1 MRLSRFVFSL
11 SGLALVFFSSQALL
25 AQIGASVA
33 RSTGSS
39 TGIGIAAAGC
49 SETEPQKR
57 TIEPYTGIRKTTRVQ
72 KLADGTT
79 ITHETVAKEARDSG
93 GRTYRESQPEMAPG
107 SEAPIPVNTFFFVND
122 PVNRVTINW
131 NSNSKEAAV
140 FHMAEPGQTG
150 NSSPAVIPMPSGTIP
165 RPAPGTVT
173 ASVFGV
179 TGVVGPASPPV
190 RPVRPVR
197 EDLGTKTINGV
208 EAKGTRMTTVIPAG
222 RAGNDQPITVTHET
236 WMSTELRIM
245 VLEINSDPRTGVRTT
260 ELTEIERGEPDPA
273 LFQPPEGYTIKDR
286 YPGQQN

>member
-11 SGLALVFFSSQALL
+11 SGLALAIFSSQALL
-25 AQIGASVA
+25 AQTGASVA
-33 RSTGSS
+33 RSADSS
-39 TGIGIAAAGC
+39 TGIGISAAGC

-72 KLADGTT
+72 KLADGIT
-79 ITHETVAKEARDSG
+79 ITHETIAKEARDSS

-107 SEAPIPVNTFFFVND
+107 SEAQIPVNTFFFVND

-131 NSNSKEAAV
+131 NSNSKEATV
-140 FHMAEPGQTG
+140 FHMAEPGQAG
-150 NSSPAVIPMPSGTIP
+150 NLSPALIPMPAGAIQ

-173 ASVFGV
+173 GSVFGM
-179 TGVVGPASPPV
+179 VGPAPPV

-197 EDLGTKTINGV
+197 EDLGMKTINGV
-208 EAKGTRMTTVIPAG
+208 EARGTRMTTVIPAG
-222 RAGNDQPITVTHET
+222 RAGNDQPFTVTRET

-245 VLEINSDPRTGVRTT
+245 VLEIDSDPRTGVRTT